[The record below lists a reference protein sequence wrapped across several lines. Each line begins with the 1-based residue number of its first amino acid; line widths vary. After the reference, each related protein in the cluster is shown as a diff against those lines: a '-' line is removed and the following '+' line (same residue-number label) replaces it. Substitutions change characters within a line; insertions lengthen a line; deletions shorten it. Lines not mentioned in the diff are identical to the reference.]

1 MTPFELEA
9 KHPAPTHP
17 DRDLTKLILFSS
29 IVWPNPDELRSHW
42 RSQYGTDYIR
52 KWFGTDKI
60 AQYLRTRSPVCA
72 ADIDGWKAREI
83 IAPLF
88 MGDDHEFHA
97 QIRDELILPYLF
109 GDLHPPCADLS
120 LPKGRPPTRQSPP
133 RGRTSTS

>member
-1 MTPFELEA
+1 MTSDLTPNADPANIDTLRA

-17 DRDLTKLILFSS
+17 DLDPTKLSC

-42 RSQYGTDYIR
+42 RSQEGTDYIR
-52 KWFGTDKI
+52 KWFSTDKI

-88 MGDDHEFHA
+88 MGDDHEFRVE
-97 QIRDELILPYLF
+97 IRDELILPSLF
-109 GDLHPPCADLS
+109 GDFHPSHLNEYAGGL
-120 LPKGRPPTRQSPP
+120 LLAL
-133 RGRTSTS
+133 